1 LCRRPG
7 VADVTRLDRR
17 RAWRWGPAVG
27 WAAVVL
33 VASLVD
39 PPGTATATTGPFGVL
54 QADKWQHGLAYAL
67 LGGLVARALDRP
79 TLRAALVAVAVAVAV
94 GSGVE
99 LLQSVV
105 AWRTASL
112 IDGTAN
118 AVGAVVGVGSWQFVA
133 KRSPGRWE
141 RS

>member
-1 LCRRPG
+1 M
-7 VADVTRLDRR
+7 TRLDRR

-27 WAAVVL
+27 WAAVV
-33 VASLVD
+33 VVGSLVD

-54 QADKWQHGLAYAL
+54 PADKWQHGLAYTL
-67 LGGLVARALDRP
+67 LGGLVARAFGR
-79 TLRAALVAVAVAVAV
+79 TALRAALAAVAVVVAV
-94 GSGVE
+94 GFGVE

-105 AWRTASL
+105 PWRTASL
-112 IDGTAN
+112 LDGAAN
-118 AVGAVVGVGSWQFVA
+118 AVGALVGVGGWQFAA